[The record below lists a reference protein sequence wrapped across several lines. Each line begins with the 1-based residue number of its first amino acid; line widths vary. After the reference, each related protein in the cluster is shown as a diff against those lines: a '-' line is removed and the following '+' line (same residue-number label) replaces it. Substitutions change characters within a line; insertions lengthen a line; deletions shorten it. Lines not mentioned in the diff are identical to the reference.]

1 MATSDFTTT
10 LLVEQTPTEAF
21 NAINNVRGWWSEE
34 IEGSTDK
41 LNDEFTYHY
50 QDVHRCKMKL
60 TEVIPDKKVVWLV
73 LDNYFNFTRDKS
85 EWIGTKIIFELSQQ
99 DNKTLIRF
107 THQGL
112 VPQYECFDVCK
123 DAWSIFILDS
133 LRYLITTGKG
143 QPSPKEGQNEDLEN
157 ESEKMDKHDFHA
169 DITVNASPKEVF
181 DSINSVTKWWSENV
195 EGNSHKLH
203 DEFIVRFGD
212 IHYSKQK
219 LVEFIPDRKI
229 LWHVTDSYL
238 SWLKDKHEWNNTII
252 SFEITEKDNKT
263 HILFTHIG
271 LVPEIECYKD
281 CSNAWNGYIQESLL
295 NLITTGKGQPDPL
308 QENQIEKNKVK
319 DNYQT

>member
-1 MATSDFTTT
+1 MSTSDFTTT

-41 LNDEFTYHY
+41 LNEEFTYHY
-50 QDVHRCKMKL
+50 QDVHSCKMKIIEL
-60 TEVIPDKKVVWLV
+60 IPEKRVVWLV

-85 EWIGTKIIFELSQQ
+85 EWIGTKIIFELSQK
-99 DNKTLIRF
+99 DDKTQIRF

-112 VPQYECFDVCK
+112 VPQYECFEVCK

-133 LRYLITTGKG
+133 LRNLITTGKG
-143 QPSPKEGQNEDLEN
+143 QPSPKEGRKDVLKDG
-157 ESEKMDKHDFHA
+157 SEKLDKYDFHTG
-169 DITVNASPKEVF
+169 IIVNASQKEAF
-181 DSINSVTKWWSENV
+181 DCINSVTKWWTENV
-195 EGNSHKLH
+195 EGNSQKLH
-203 DEFIVRFGD
+203 DEFTVRFGD

-219 LVEFIPDRKI
+219 LVEFIQDKKVV
-229 LWHVTDSYL
+229 WHVTDSYL

-252 SFEITEKDNKT
+252 SFEITVKDNKT

-271 LVPEIECYKD
+271 LIPEIECYTD
-281 CSNAWNGYIQESLL
+281 CSNAWTRYIQESLF

-308 QENQIEKNKVK
+308 QIT
-319 DNYQT
+319 QTGKQQHERKI

>member
-143 QPSPKEGQNEDLEN
+143 QPSPKEGRNDVRGDG
-157 ESEKMDKHDFHA
+157 SEKKEKHDFHTG
-169 DITVNASPKEVF
+169 ITVTATPKEAF
-181 DSINSVTKWWSENV
+181 DSINNVTKWWTENV
-195 EGNSHKLH
+195 EGNSKKLH
-203 DEFIVRFGD
+203 DEFTVRFGD

-219 LVEFIPDRKI
+219 LVEFIPDKKVV
-229 LWHVTDSYL
+229 WHVTDSYL
-238 SWLKDKHEWNNTII
+238 SWLNDKHEWNNTII
-252 SFEITEKDNKT
+252 SFEITVKDNQT

-281 CSNAWNGYIQESLL
+281 CSNAWSQYIQESLF

-308 QENQIEKNKVK
+308 QKNQNEM
-319 DNYQT
+319 QQSER